1 LAVLMSLVF
10 SSSHAPAHASENDG
24 GNGYF
29 EITGLVIEETMTP
42 AGHNLYESFNARW
55 KPMEGLSY
63 TITVK
68 ERADS
73 VRGSFYQFLVDEDV
87 VLAGRLNPSIDFIDE
102 LAAEAVK
109 RCSFYILQRE
119 FVSEELEFY

>member
-1 LAVLMSLVF
+1 
-10 SSSHAPAHASENDG
+10 
-24 GNGYF
+24 
-29 EITGLVIEETMTP
+29 
-42 AGHNLYESFNARW
+42 
-55 KPMEGLSY
+55 
-63 TITVK
+63 
-68 ERADS
+68 
-73 VRGSFYQFLVDEDV
+73 VDEDV

>member
-1 LAVLMSLVF
+1 LRNLRTFSVNLVNKAPPILLAVLMSLVL
-10 SSSHAPAHASENDG
+10 SPSHAPVHASENDDS
-24 GNGYF
+24 NGYF

-68 ERADS
+68 ER
-73 VRGSFYQFLVDEDV
+73 QFLPVP
-87 VLAGRLNPSIDFIDE
+87 GG
-102 LAAEAVK
+102 
-109 RCSFYILQRE
+109 
-119 FVSEELEFY
+119 

>member
-1 LAVLMSLVF
+1 MAALLVLGAGWICSPT
-10 SSSHAPAHASENDG
+10 HATGTDG

-87 VLAGRLNPSIDFIDE
+87 VMAGRLNPSIDFIDE
-102 LAAEAVK
+102 LAVEAVK
-109 RCSFYILQRE
+109 RCSLYILQRE